1 MKKRLLRLAVLSAIG
16 ISMQTHAAAG
26 FVAIPDTGFAGSAY
40 TNCFNDGRVVP
51 AGGVLN
57 NAKGNFGASLIT
69 GPMLPSASTNN
80 TCWVA
85 KPLAEAFAPIA
96 GYVSV
101 GSNVTNIP
109 TATGA
114 GGNIGTIM
122 DRVWRNSSTNMCII
136 GTRVTMNSADHD
148 SATPGT
154 QLFEVNDIARGG
166 FADSG
171 TVNVAYTIFST
182 AGTSSPVFRV
192 GRTFTSVQHRPLSTD
207 NTANGTNY
215 LDLPTIGGLST
226 LDINGE
232 TVSGSTTSP
241 AKQTAAVNSNWID
254 FTIRTYSLS
263 FSLSPFLYIEA
274 PCLTTPTIVANAIRL
289 RQTGMFGNT
298 LKEIS
303 IDGFVLPGAV
313 IP

>member
-1 MKKRLLRLAVLSAIG
+1 MKKTLLRLAVLSAIG
-16 ISMQTHAAAG
+16 VSVQTHAAG
-26 FVAIPDTGFAGSAY
+26 FVAIPDTGFTGSAY
-40 TNCFNDGRVVP
+40 TNCFNDGRIIP
-51 AGGVLN
+51 AVSSN
-57 NAKGNFGASLIT
+57 DARGNFGASVIA
-69 GPMLPSASTNN
+69 GPMFPSTSTNN
-80 TCWVA
+80 TCWVT
-85 KPLAEAFAPIA
+85 KPSAESFAPIP

-101 GSNVTNIP
+101 GSNTTNIP

-114 GGNIGTIM
+114 GGNIGTIV

-136 GTRVTMNSADHD
+136 GTRITLNNTDHD

-166 FADSG
+166 FSSSG
-171 TVNVAYTIFST
+171 TINTAYTIFST
-182 AGTSSPVFRV
+182 SGTSSPVFRV
-192 GRTFTSVQHRPLSTD
+192 GRTFTSVQHRPSTT
-207 NTANGTNY
+207 NNLENGTNY

-241 AKQTAAVNSNWID
+241 VKQAAAVNSNWID
-254 FTIRTYSLS
+254 FTIRTYSPG
-263 FSLSPFLYIEA
+263 FPLSPYLYIEA
-274 PCLTTPTIVANAIRL
+274 PCLSTPTVVANAIRL